1 MPAIMKRAP
10 KNTAKIIPAKA
21 SALRR
26 KPGKP
31 KALPS
36 SGSKNALP
44 PQKKQTLSLKESNK
58 TEKEIHFYRSN
69 EKPYGAF
76 SNLFRR
82 KIVFEGQEYE
92 TAEHAYQAGKA
103 RKEKVREWI
112 LSAPSPSL
120 LAMAA
125 HGLYSWDIVP
135 NWSSTKYDRMRAVLH
150 AKFSQHDDLAALLV
164 ATNDARLVETG
175 TVKNVVNTTWGEV
188 NGEGKNMLGNLLME
202 VRETLARQISK
213 ASQTKEKKQ
222 RKQPTRTGR

>member
-1 MPAIMKRAP
+1 MKRALG
-10 KNTAKIIPAKA
+10 KKKAKTIPAKA
-21 SALRR
+21 PALSR
-26 KPGKP
+26 KSGKRDP
-31 KALPS
+31 LPS
-36 SGSKNALP
+36 TAAKSAIRHL
-44 PQKKQTLSLKESNK
+44 KKQPPPMKETSAK
-58 TEKEIHFYRSN
+58 QKDEIHFYRSN
-69 EKPYGAF
+69 EKPYGVF

-103 RKEKVREWI
+103 RKQKVREWI

-125 HGLYSWDIVP
+125 HGLYSWDIAP

-164 ATNDARLVETG
+164 STKDARLVETG

-202 VRETLARQISK
+202 IRETLARQMSK
-213 ASQTKEKKQ
+213 ASQRKTQ
-222 RKQPTRTGR
+222 RKQPTKTQR

>member
-1 MPAIMKRAP
+1 MTAIMKRSLT
-10 KNTAKIIPAKA
+10 KKTTKIIPAKA
-21 SALRR
+21 PALSR
-26 KPGKP
+26 KSGKREPLPSKVSKKAMRPLKKQPPPLKEISNKP
-31 KALPS
+31 K
-36 SGSKNALP
+36 N
-44 PQKKQTLSLKESNK
+44 
-58 TEKEIHFYRSN
+58 EIHFYRSR

-164 ATNDARLVETG
+164 STKDARLVETG

-188 NGEGKNMLGNLLME
+188 NGEGKNILGNLLME
-202 VRETLARQISK
+202 VRETLAPQLSK
-213 ASQTKEKKQ
+213 ASQTKKL
-222 RKQPTRTGR
+222 RK